1 MALTCP
7 ACLPAHRAPSHGGTT
22 AATAR
27 ASQLG
32 REAAGGPAAGLHQ
45 PASADPGEDGRGP
58 RIASWVPACRARRGW
73 LSSGASRPVHQAQQ
87 MTTQAMT
94 LSLEQQAKQLQKQS
108 QALALAPAPAPA
120 TAPAPAPRAAS
131 LTSPPPAITHKPK
144 KTPTPQKEPE
154 SGLELVGA
162 CLRVRSQGW
171 GDGRAWDGQLASG
184 LQTWETWG
192 VGDGAA
198 GRCRKDAARPRPC
211 GSEWVRCVSG
221 NLVGKAAPSVALP
234 ASRRPRRSLKTGTH
248 GPGASNRSETI
259 SRSWVS
265 ALGEAIRHRLRHR
278 PSLARGWGVALWSG
292 WPVQEPN
299 VLSHSV
305 VCNSVRP
312 HGL

>member
-1 MALTCP
+1 MGTSLQGEARLALIWRITPRPSGP
-7 ACLPAHRAPSHGGTT
+7 ADDHPGHDLVPG
-22 AATAR
+22 
-27 ASQLG
+27 
-32 REAAGGPAAGLHQ
+32 AAGKATPEAESGPG
-45 PASADPGEDGRGP
+45 PGP
-58 RIASWVPACRARRGW
+58 SP
-73 LSSGASRPVHQAQQ
+73 S
-87 MTTQAMT
+87 
-94 LSLEQQAKQLQKQS
+94 
-108 QALALAPAPAPA
+108 PA

-221 NLVGKAAPSVALP
+221 NLVGKAAPSVPLP